1 VTRYMDVDM
10 DLIRNVDKIR
20 QAYMGFAT
28 LSDGHGP
35 LVIESSG
42 CLPNGLQVEEPTVLW
57 HLAEACRKALGEILG
72 DETLGLVCY
81 DAMGDSGESA
91 EYHVQWYWDHMLR
104 KAAEI
109 KHWNRMKVKR
119 GY

>member
-1 VTRYMDVDM
+1 MTRYMDVDM
-10 DLIRNVDKIR
+10 DLVRNIDKIR

-28 LSDGHGP
+28 LDDGHGP

-42 CLPNGLQVEEPTVLW
+42 RDVMGNQVQEPTVLW
-57 HLAEACRKALGEILG
+57 HLAEATRKALGEVLG

-91 EYHVQWYWDHMLR
+91 EYHVQWYWTYMLR

-109 KHWNRMKVKR
+109 KHWSRTRPV
-119 GY
+119 